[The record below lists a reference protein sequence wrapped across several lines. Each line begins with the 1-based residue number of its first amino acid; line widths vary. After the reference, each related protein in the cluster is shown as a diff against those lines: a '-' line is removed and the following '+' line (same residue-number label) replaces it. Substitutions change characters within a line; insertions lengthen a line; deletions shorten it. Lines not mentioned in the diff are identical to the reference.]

1 MKKKLMLSLYWTRW
15 LGFNSVVFIFWSYH
29 SHIKFFKDILTE
41 ADGTSYCPARLLL
54 IVGSIAFIFLSF
66 YAVYH
71 GKEFDPQNWGL
82 GYGGLL
88 AGGGGWILMK
98 GKVE

>member
-1 MKKKLMLSLYWTRW
+1 MKFLNDL
-15 LGFNSVVFIFWSYH
+15 
-29 SHIKFFKDILTE
+29 LTE
-41 ADGTSYCPARLLL
+41 SDGISFCPARLLWIIGVL
-54 IVGSIAFIFLSF
+54 AFIALSF
-66 YAVYH
+66 YAVFH

-88 AGGGGWILMK
+88 AGGGVGVAQK